1 MLIKKVDP
9 KYPDKARNQHVQ
21 GTVVLRA
28 VIGATGDIS
37 ELDVLSGDKLLVPSA
52 LKAVKQWKY
61 RPYLLQGHPV
71 EVDTTI
77 TVNFCELYPLPITP
91 AQSSAPPRPG
101 LAKQQHGRSLIH
113 VSQVFLAI
121 SAEANGG
128 NPGEDG
134 SVLVAPLFTA
144 KLEGAQDA
152 MKVDQS

>member
-1 MLIKKVDP
+1 MLFSLCLLAAGSLLAASQNSDAKPPAQTQLPKRVRVSQGVTQSLLIKKVDP

-77 TVNFCELYPLPITP
+77 TVNYTL
-91 AQSSAPPRPG
+91 
-101 LAKQQHGRSLIH
+101 
-113 VSQVFLAI
+113 SQ
-121 SAEANGG
+121 
-128 NPGEDG
+128 
-134 SVLVAPLFTA
+134 
-144 KLEGAQDA
+144 
-152 MKVDQS
+152 

>member
-1 MLIKKVDP
+1 LLIKKVDP

-77 TVNFCELYPLPITP
+77 TVNYTL
-91 AQSSAPPRPG
+91 
-101 LAKQQHGRSLIH
+101 
-113 VSQVFLAI
+113 SQ
-121 SAEANGG
+121 
-128 NPGEDG
+128 
-134 SVLVAPLFTA
+134 
-144 KLEGAQDA
+144 
-152 MKVDQS
+152 